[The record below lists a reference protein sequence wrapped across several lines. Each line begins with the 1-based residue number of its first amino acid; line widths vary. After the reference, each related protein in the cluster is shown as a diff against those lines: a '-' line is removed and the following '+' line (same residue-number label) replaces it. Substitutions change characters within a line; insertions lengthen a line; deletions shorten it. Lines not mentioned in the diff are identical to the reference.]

1 MADLVGFRSVTTK
14 GRIRKWHKTKATLAS
29 GKIKETSGKTNATP
43 TSSKVVT
50 KVAVS
55 MVANRVADRVRTS
68 STRTQTGGTRRI
80 ATNNS
85 MAAAETKTA
94 RQE

>member
-29 GKIKETSGKTNATP
+29 GKIKETSGKTSATP
-43 TSSKVVT
+43 TSKVAT

-68 STRTQTGGTRRI
+68 STRTQTGGILRI